1 MQNARLAVYGN
12 LETVSRIISDVGAA
26 TFPHAVLLEGKEGS
40 GRRTMAR
47 AIAMALLCTAP
58 EGGAPCGKCNA
69 CEKVASR
76 QHTDVTYLGKEDGR
90 ATIGVESVRR
100 LRREIHLAPNEA
112 ERKVYI
118 IEDAHTMTEQA
129 QNALL
134 VMLEEPPP
142 NVFLLLLAES
152 ADAML
157 VTVRSR
163 VRLYRMQRFRPHEI
177 DRYLMQESPEAV
189 RKKAERPEEYEAIL
203 QGADGCI
210 GAALALLDPTKAEHL
225 LVTKRTVE
233 SLLDALRGTS
243 FVPIYQATAALP
255 TSRAELSLVLES
267 FAMALRDLALIKK
280 IKEPH
285 LCFFSK
291 KEEAEAAAG
300 GLTLSKILHV
310 SEGIEQC
317 LEGLERNANVALLL
331 TDLRDLFKS
340 S

>member
-1 MQNARLAVYGN
+1 MPKGLPKVYGN
-12 LETVSRIISDVGAA
+12 RETVARIVDDVRAA
-26 TFPHAVLLEGKEGS
+26 TFPHAILLEGKEGS

-47 AIAMALLCTAP
+47 AIAMALLCTSP
-58 EGGAPCGKCNA
+58 EEGAPCGRCNA

-76 QHTDVTYLGKEDGR
+76 QHTDVTYLVKEESR

-100 LRREIHLAPNEA
+100 LRHEIHLSPNEA

-163 VRLYRMQRFRPHEI
+163 VRLYRMELFPTEEI
-177 DRYLMQESPEAV
+177 DAYLMQNSPEAV

-203 QGADGCI
+203 KGSGGCI
-210 GAALALLDPTKAEHL
+210 GAALDLLDPTKAEHL
-225 LVTKRTVE
+225 LVTKKTV
-233 SLLDALRGTS
+233 LRLVDALRTS
-243 FVPIYQATAALP
+243 SFAAVYQATATLP
-255 TSRAELSLVLES
+255 TSRGELTEVLES
-267 FAMALRDLALIKK
+267 FAMALRDLALAKK
-280 IKEPH
+280 VKEH
-285 LCFFSK
+285 RLCFFSRR
-291 KEEAEAAAG
+291 EEAWEAAR
-300 GLTLSKILHV
+300 GLSLSKILRV
-310 SEGIEQC
+310 SEGIEECFEQ
-317 LEGLERNANVALLL
+317 LERNANMALLL
-331 TDLRDLFKS
+331 TDLRDLFRS
-340 S
+340 A

>member
-1 MQNARLAVYGN
+1 
-12 LETVSRIISDVGAA
+12 
-26 TFPHAVLLEGKEGS
+26 
-40 GRRTMAR
+40 
-47 AIAMALLCTAP
+47 
-58 EGGAPCGKCNA
+58 
-69 CEKVASR
+69 
-76 QHTDVTYLGKEDGR
+76 
-90 ATIGVESVRR
+90 
-100 LRREIHLAPNEA
+100 
-112 ERKVYI
+112 
-118 IEDAHTMTEQA
+118 
-129 QNALL
+129 
-134 VMLEEPPP
+134 MLEEPPP

-189 RKKAERPEEYEAIL
+189 RKKAERPAEYEAIL

-317 LEGLERNANVALLL
+317 LEGLERNANVSLLL